1 MVVGFDTTLTYERL
15 CRAAY
20 WIAAG
25 RPFLA
30 THPDLVFP
38 TDEPT
43 VLVDCGA
50 VCACLTA
57 ATGRAPV
64 VLGKPD
70 PSMLLELCGRHGLE
84 RDRVA
89 MVGDRVY
96 TDMAMAQRAGVSRC
110 SSSAERRPPRMPPRS
125 PPRPS

>member
-1 MVVGFDTTLTYERL
+1 MTWDDPGAVVVGFDTSLTFERL

-20 WIAAG
+20 WIGRG
-25 RPFLA
+25 RPFIA
-30 THPDLVFP
+30 THPDLICP

-57 ATGRAPV
+57 ATGRAPL

-70 PSMLLELCGRHGLE
+70 PSMILDLCGRLGLE
-84 RDRVA
+84 RDRVV

-96 TDMAMAQRAGVSRC
+96 TDVVMAQRAGVGSVVAVRET
-110 SSSAERRPPRMPPRS
+110 SSISE
-125 PPRPS
+125 